1 MSIALFRL
9 NAGSVITLTKKQII
23 DYVEVSSDVEEQLED
38 KSYTFLY
45 MGKRNGMDAEYLLA
59 PYNNDIFN
67 EKIYYTYAIDDAE
80 CMNEVDIKKFKE
92 MIAIRLL
99 DALSSF
105 MEEPGFDHDEYIEY
119 EMDVARLSMKSVKL
133 IEELNENQP

>member
-9 NAGSVITLTKKQII
+9 NAGSVIKLTKQQII
-23 DYVEVSSDVEEQLED
+23 EYVEISTGVEELLED

-45 MGKRNGMDAEYLLA
+45 MGKRAGMDAEYLIA
-59 PYNNDIFN
+59 PYNNEIFN
-67 EKIYYTYAIDDAE
+67 EKIYYTYSIDDAE

-92 MIAIRLL
+92 MIAVRLL

-105 MEEPGFDHDEYIEY
+105 MEEPGFDSDGYIEN
-119 EMDVARLSMKSVKL
+119 ELSVASLSMKSIKI
-133 IEELNENQP
+133 IESINE